1 MKRVLASI
9 LLLAMLLA
17 LCACSSSGTPT
28 ASDAAEAVAPG
39 SSATA
44 PDASNVTSS
53 SKTTPADTFVYAT
66 NGEPGNLDPQNNTY
80 LMGQIITNCIYDTLV
95 TRNAETGEIFPAL
108 ATDWEFTDD
117 THLRLSIREDVSFHN
132 GDKLTV
138 DDVVYSIQRMCA
150 SSASSSYYGFINADD
165 TKALDDTTVEIAMNY
180 AFSGALNFLSNPRGA
195 IVSKSYTEQGGDDT
209 MARAPMETGA
219 FIFDEW
225 VEGDRVNCHRND
237 NYWGDKPSYTNLT
250 VRFIADAAT
259 RFIELETGGVDACDN
274 ISGSNYSRMLSGV
287 DGCVLYD
294 TLSTKTFYIVCND
307 EHDVVSNV
315 NVRKA
320 LAYALD
326 LPAIVKAAYGD
337 SATVAD
343 SSVAATLPFYES
355 QAQYYTY
362 DPEAAKAC
370 LAEAGY
376 SDGLDLTLVLEEVT
390 ELVNLAEAAQSYWKA
405 VGINVEIQVY
415 DIATAG
421 TMCNTGEAYFTIRN
435 CGCASGDP
443 SQCYNFFDE
452 SYGGTNAILDPV
464 FNEML
469 DKAAVITDTAERND
483 AYKEIQRYVAE
494 NCYEIPLL
502 TPIFAYGTRDYVT
515 FFDADPSNVPNLKSV
530 TFAQ

>member
-17 LCACSSSGTPT
+17 LCACSSVDTPSEFST
-28 ASDAAEAVAPG
+28 AEPTAPG
-39 SSATA
+39 SSAIA
-44 PDASNVTSS
+44 PGASTVASA

-66 NGEPGNLDPQNNTY
+66 NGEPGNLDPQNNAY

-150 SSASSSYYGFINADD
+150 SSASSSYYGFINPAD
-165 TKALDDTTVEIAMNY
+165 TKALNDNTVEIAMNY

-209 MARAPMETGA
+209 MARAPMGTGA

-250 VRFIADAAT
+250 VRFIADAST

-274 ISGSNYSRMLSGV
+274 ISGSNYSRMLNGV

-355 QAQYYTY
+355 QAQYYAGEIVEY
-362 DPEAAKAC
+362 GS
-370 LAEAGY
+370 LAHIFKNPQHPY
-376 SDGLDLTLVLEEVT
+376 TKGLFDSLPRLEEDVRRLRPINGLMPDPTNLPSGCKFHGRCPFCMEKCTVAQPDAVEVEPGHQVQCWLVT
-390 ELVNLAEAAQSYWKA
+390 K
-405 VGINVEIQVY
+405 G
-415 DIATAG
+415 
-421 TMCNTGEAYFTIRN
+421 
-435 CGCASGDP
+435 
-443 SQCYNFFDE
+443 
-452 SYGGTNAILDPV
+452 
-464 FNEML
+464 
-469 DKAAVITDTAERND
+469 
-483 AYKEIQRYVAE
+483 AE
-494 NCYEIPLL
+494 NE
-502 TPIFAYGTRDYVT
+502 
-515 FFDADPSNVPNLKSV
+515 
-530 TFAQ
+530 

>member
-17 LCACSSSGTPT
+17 LCACSSVDTPSEFST
-28 ASDAAEAVAPG
+28 AEPTAPG
-39 SSATA
+39 SSAIA
-44 PDASNVTSS
+44 PGASTVASA

-66 NGEPGNLDPQNNTY
+66 NGEPGNLDPQNNAY

-150 SSASSSYYGFINADD
+150 SSASSSYYGFINPAD
-165 TKALDDTTVEIAMNY
+165 TKALNDNTVEIAMNY

-209 MARAPMETGA
+209 MARAPMGTGA

-250 VRFIADAAT
+250 VRFIADAST

-274 ISGSNYSRMLSGV
+274 ISGSNYSRMLNGV

-326 LPAIVKAAYGD
+326 LPAIVKAAYGCHWHLSCCND
-337 SATVAD
+337 HPHDPLQYAGGHSAG
-343 SSVAATLPFYES
+343 L
-355 QAQYYTY
+355 
-362 DPEAAKAC
+362 
-370 LAEAGY
+370 Y
-376 SDGLDLTLVLEEVT
+376 SYR
-390 ELVNLAEAAQSYWKA
+390 QSKRHA
-405 VGINVEIQVY
+405 
-415 DIATAG
+415 
-421 TMCNTGEAYFTIRN
+421 
-435 CGCASGDP
+435 
-443 SQCYNFFDE
+443 
-452 SYGGTNAILDPV
+452 
-464 FNEML
+464 
-469 DKAAVITDTAERND
+469 
-483 AYKEIQRYVAE
+483 
-494 NCYEIPLL
+494 
-502 TPIFAYGTRDYVT
+502 
-515 FFDADPSNVPNLKSV
+515 
-530 TFAQ
+530 

>member
-1 MKRVLASI
+1 M
-9 LLLAMLLA
+9 
-17 LCACSSSGTPT
+17 
-28 ASDAAEAVAPG
+28 
-39 SSATA
+39 
-44 PDASNVTSS
+44 
-53 SKTTPADTFVYAT
+53 
-66 NGEPGNLDPQNNTY
+66 
-80 LMGQIITNCIYDTLV
+80 
-95 TRNAETGEIFPAL
+95 
-108 ATDWEFTDD
+108 
-117 THLRLSIREDVSFHN
+117 
-132 GDKLTV
+132 
-138 DDVVYSIQRMCA
+138 
-150 SSASSSYYGFINADD
+150 
-165 TKALDDTTVEIAMNY
+165 
-180 AFSGALNFLSNPRGA
+180 
-195 IVSKSYTEQGGDDT
+195 
-209 MARAPMETGA
+209 
-219 FIFDEW
+219 
-225 VEGDRVNCHRND
+225 
-237 NYWGDKPSYTNLT
+237 
-250 VRFIADAAT
+250 
-259 RFIELETGGVDACDN
+259 
-274 ISGSNYSRMLSGV
+274 
-287 DGCVLYD
+287 
-294 TLSTKTFYIVCND
+294 CND

-355 QAQYYTY
+355 QAQYYAY
-362 DPEAAKAC
+362 DPELAKEC
-370 LAEAGY
+370 LTEAGY
-376 SDGLDLTLVLEEVT
+376 PDGLDLTLVLEEVT

-405 VGINVEIQVY
+405 VGINVEIKVY

-515 FFDADPSNVPNLKSV
+515 FFDADPSNVPKLKSV